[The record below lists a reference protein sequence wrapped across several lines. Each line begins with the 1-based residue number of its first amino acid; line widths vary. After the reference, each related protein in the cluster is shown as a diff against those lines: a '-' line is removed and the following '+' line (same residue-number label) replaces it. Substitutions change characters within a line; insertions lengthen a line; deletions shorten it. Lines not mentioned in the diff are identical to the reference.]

1 MRMTRYS
8 KSERVEGVA
17 GVGGSGPLRVWKG
30 PWMSPEGTGELWE
43 GQGQK
48 EGPCEDP
55 GTGTGGDLEAG
66 GRRQREQIGPVLR
79 SGQWEPRGKAVTEIQ
94 GAEQEGMGR
103 EEGRRPTASG

>member
-1 MRMTRYS
+1 MRMARYS

-66 GRRQREQIGPVLR
+66 GRRQ
-79 SGQWEPRGKAVTEIQ
+79 SGWGLCY
-94 GAEQEGMGR
+94 GL
-103 EEGRRPTASG
+103 ASGNPEERL